1 MARNDGAT
9 IREVYD
15 IVERIETKLDKR
27 INGLET
33 NVLGL
38 DKRLSNFEGKAS
50 ILAIVWSSIVSM
62 AGIFVGSFI
71 KQH

>member
-1 MARNDGAT
+1 MAKGDGAT

-15 IVERIETKLDKR
+15 IVERIETKLDRR
-27 INGLET
+27 ITGIEN
-33 NVLGL
+33 NVDGL
-38 DKRLSNFEGKAS
+38 DKRLANFEGKAS

-71 KQH
+71 KH